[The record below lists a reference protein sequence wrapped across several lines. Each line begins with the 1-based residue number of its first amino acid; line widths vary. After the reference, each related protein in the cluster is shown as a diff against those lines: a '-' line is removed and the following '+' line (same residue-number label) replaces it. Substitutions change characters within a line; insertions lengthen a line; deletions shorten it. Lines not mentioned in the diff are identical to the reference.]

1 MAEFIKQS
9 WVFPV
14 VQSVH
19 LIGLTILVG
28 SICLVDLRL
37 LGVGRGVGRCQH
49 IADFASAVAPWTKRG
64 LLTVLITGP
73 LMFGS
78 DLTRYMNNPA
88 FLLKMGLLAVALAG
102 QFTLHR
108 RAVRD
113 AGTSTALTQKIAAV
127 LSLIVWSSIVLAGR
141 AIADFDIRIV

>member
-14 VQSVH
+14 IQSVH
-19 LIGLTILVG
+19 LIGLTMLVG
-28 SICLVDLRL
+28 TICLVDFRL
-37 LGVGRGVGRCQH
+37 LGVGMRRQTASD
-49 IADFASAVAPWTKRG
+49 IASGLAPWTTGG
-64 LLTVLITGP
+64 LLTVLVTGP

-78 DLTRYMNNPA
+78 DLPRYLHNPA

-108 RAVRD
+108 RVVKD
-113 AGTSTALTQKIAAV
+113 STSSNPSIASRQKLAAV
-127 LSLIVWSSIVLAGR
+127 LSLILWSSVVLAGR
-141 AIADFDIRIV
+141 AIADFDTRAY

>member
-19 LIGLTILVG
+19 LIGLTMLVG

-37 LGVGRGVGRCQH
+37 LGIGRRQP
-49 IADFASAVAPWTKRG
+49 IAEFASDLAPWTTGG

-88 FLLKMGLLAVALAG
+88 FLLKMGLLAVALSG

-108 RAVRD
+108 RVVRD
-113 AGTSTALTQKIAAV
+113 SGTSSSPRQRLTAV
-127 LSLIVWSSIVLAGR
+127 FSLILWSSVVLAGR
-141 AIADFDIRIV
+141 AIADFDLRVV

>member
-14 VQSVH
+14 VQSIH
-19 LIGLTILVG
+19 LIGLTMLVG
-28 SICLVDLRL
+28 SIGLVDLRL
-37 LGVGRGVGRCQH
+37 LGIGRRQP
-49 IADFASAVAPWTKRG
+49 IADFASDLAPWINGG
-64 LLTVLITGP
+64 LLTVLVTGP
-73 LMFGS
+73 VMFGS
-78 DLTRYMNNPA
+78 DFARYMNNPA

-108 RAVRD
+108 RVVREV
-113 AGTSTALTQKIAAV
+113 GTSSASRQKMAAV

-141 AIADFDIRIV
+141 AIADFDIRVV

>member
-14 VQSVH
+14 IQSVH
-19 LIGLTILVG
+19 LIGLTMLVG

-37 LGVGRGVGRCQH
+37 LGIGRNQK
-49 IADFASAVAPWTKRG
+49 IADLASGLAPWTNGG
-64 LLTVLITGP
+64 LFTVLVTGP
-73 LMFGS
+73 LMLGS
-78 DLTRYMNNPA
+78 DLPRYFNNPA

-108 RAVRD
+108 RAVRNS
-113 AGTSTALTQKIAAV
+113 GTSSSPRQKLTAV

-141 AIADFDIRIV
+141 AIADFDIRVV

>member
-14 VQSVH
+14 IQSVH
-19 LIGLTILVG
+19 LIGLTMLVG

-37 LGVGRGVGRCQH
+37 LGIGMRRQTASD
-49 IADFASAVAPWTKRG
+49 IASGFAPWTTGG
-64 LLTVLITGP
+64 LLTVLVTGP
-73 LMFGS
+73 LMFSS
-78 DLTRYMNNPA
+78 DLARYLNNPA

-108 RAVRD
+108 RVVRD
-113 AGTSTALTQKIAAV
+113 RTTSNSSSATRQKLAAV
-127 LSLIVWSSIVLAGR
+127 LSLILWSSVVLAGR
-141 AIADFDIRIV
+141 AIADFDTRAY